1 MHDNSSQFSFHIF
14 LGRFLVGRAAMWK
27 RPQQAP
33 YSQNA
38 MGDMETYARCT
49 QDILEST
56 DAKDKVLIVAHGH
69 EMLYPKPWVSILSQ
83 ADLVSVMLSCASDS
97 MCMV

>member
-14 LGRFLVGRAAMWK
+14 LGRFLVGRAAMFK
-27 RPQQAP
+27 VPQKAP
-33 YSQNA
+33 YPQNA
-38 MGDMETYARCT
+38 MGDMETYSRCT
-49 QDILEST
+49 EDILHST

-69 EMLYPKPWVSILSQ
+69 DMLYPKPWVGILSQ

-97 MCMV
+97 ICML

>member
-14 LGRFLVGRAAMWK
+14 LGRFLVGRLK
-27 RPQQAP
+27 AP
-33 YSQNA
+33 YPQNA
-38 MGDMETYARCT
+38 MGDMETYSRCT
-49 QDILEST
+49 EDVLHST

-69 EMLYPKPWVSILSQ
+69 DMLYPKPWVGILSQ

-97 MCMV
+97 ICML